1 MEPVHVVVIPLE
13 IALEQGHTAGHPH
26 VHVGS
31 QGPLLLLRGL
41 ALIGG
46 VSLSGQLRV
55 VGPGPA
61 LRVHLCG
68 HKIRQL
74 VQGHGRPLR
83 RGVQNVQIVHIPHGG
98 QLPQGLVQQ
107 DVDHVIDLILVL
119 LPQGGQ
125 LFAVQPQTHAVV
137 LGLFRPH
144 LHVLGGDVLAVHSQ
158 AEAAAPGTAHQDI
171 PPVQQLLGGALL
183 EVSQLEQPGPVPLGD
198 ENQLVLLPVVA
209 QLKGHV
215 GEGGGE
221 QLGTPVH
228 QLPAYRL
235 PVLLVHQGPQF
246 PLPRQEG
253 APALLG
259 PSPEGSHIQGQ
270 GQALLA
276 AVNELQRVLVPGAGL
291 QGLLEV
297 GQGQAL
303 LVQVVVGVGNSE
315 IPGVGHIWVLLCRLL
330 QLALQ
335 RQQQVQG
342 PLVQGPVLRR
352 HHVNGQVV
360 VGPGQGAGEGEVQR
374 LLGQGLDGVDD
385 LLVFVLLVPLLQLV

>member
-1 MEPVHVVVIPLE
+1 MEAVHVVVVPLE
-13 IALEQGHTAGHPH
+13 IALEQGHAAGHPH
-26 VHVGS
+26 IHVGP
-31 QGPLLLLRGL
+31 QGPVLLLRGL

-46 VSLSGQLRV
+46 VPLPGQLRV
-55 VGPGPA
+55 VGLGPP

-107 DVDHVIDLILVL
+107 DVNHVIDLILVL

-125 LFAVQPQTHAVV
+125 LFAVQPKAHAVV
-137 LGLFRPH
+137 LSLLRPH
-144 LHVLGGDVLAVHSQ
+144 LHVLGGDVLAVHPQ
-158 AEAAAPGTAHQDI
+158 AEAAAPGAAHQNI

-183 EVSQLEQPGPVPLGD
+183 EVGQLKQPGPVPLGD
-198 ENQLVLLPVVA
+198 QNQLILLPVVA

-215 GEGGGE
+215 GEGGGQ

-228 QLPAYRL
+228 QFFTHRL
-235 PVLLVHQGPQF
+235 PVLLVHQGPQL

-253 APALLG
+253 GPALSRPL
-259 PSPEGSHIQGQ
+259 PEGLDAHRQRETPLTAVDELQGVRVAGEGLQRLLEAGQ
-270 GQALLA
+270 GQ
-276 AVNELQRVLVPGAGL
+276 RF
-291 QGLLEV
+291 
-297 GQGQAL
+297 
-303 LVQVVVGVGNSE
+303 LVQIVVGVGHPE
-315 IPGVGHIWVLLCRLL
+315 IPGVGHIRVSFRRLL
-330 QLALQ
+330 QLLLQ
-335 RQQQVQG
+335 GQQQVQG

-352 HHVNGQVV
+352 HHVHGQVV
-360 VGPGQGAGEGEVQR
+360 IGPGQGAGEGEVQR

-385 LLVFVLLVPLLQLV
+385 LLVFVLLVPLLQPV